1 MPLLQ
6 LLWVKSHVRS
16 RIQEAER
23 SSFLCVVSRKAVNH
37 QLVLSFAPLPPP
49 PPHSPPTSGFR
60 AYGEKVLAAL
70 EAAVAAEEGLTKAP
84 VNHEGVRAR
93 GVASE
98 RGGRG
103 LLT

>member
-37 QLVLSFAPLPPP
+37 QLVLSFAPLPL
-49 PPHSPPTSGFR
+49 SPPTSGFR